1 MGIIVKPNTF
11 SGQTAP
17 QLPWLDT
24 DLDTLYSEIN
34 GQLDDANIK
43 TNAGIAQSK
52 IANLIANL
60 SDKLNIIGGQM
71 TGAPWLRWITPYI
84 RLQGLEGSAKDWRIA
99 ENAGLLTLDLNTGTE
114 ANPVWAAQYQFRSPN
129 VQIDDA
135 DVATKKFVDDTEAAA
150 LAALVYKRVAKT
162 ANQTINLSAALTND
176 TDLKFAMAASKSY
189 RFVLW
194 LLVTGANTNADMKIF
209 WTFPTGAT
217 MFWGADFEHIGAG
230 NIQPRWNPP
239 TGTTFAA
246 QVLLTEVDTFTTSTI
261 AGTFGIKLSGIVRN
275 STTAGDFQLQWAQ
288 NTAHASDL
296 IVLKD
301 SLLEMTL
308 IQ

>member
-1 MGIIVKPNTF
+1 VAIIVKPYTF
-11 SGQTAP
+11 TGSTSP
-17 QLPWLDT
+17 QLPWIDSG
-24 DLDTLYSEIN
+24 LDTLFSEIN

-43 TNAGIAQSK
+43 TNAGISQSK
-52 IANLIANL
+52 IANLVSNL

-71 TGAPWLRWITPYI
+71 TGAPWLRWITPYM
-84 RLQGLEGSAKDWRIA
+84 RLQGTEGSAKDWRFA
-99 ENAGLLTLDLNTGTE
+99 ENAGLITLDVNTGTE
-114 ANPVWAAQYQFRSPN
+114 AVPIWTNRYQFRSPN
-129 VQIDDA
+129 TPTADD
-135 DVATKKFVDDTEAAA
+135 DVATKLFVDTAITTATD
-150 LAALVYKRVAKT
+150 ALVFKRVAKT
-162 ANQTINLSAALTND
+162 ANQTINLSASLTND

-194 LLVTGANTNADMKIF
+194 LLVTGANTTADMKIF

-217 MFWGADFEHIGAG
+217 MFWGPDFEHINSS

-239 TGTTFAA
+239 SSTSFAA

-288 NTAHASDL
+288 NTANASDL
-296 IVLKD
+296 IVLED